1 MIKMIR
7 KFFPLF
13 ILCSVCCLTTV
24 VSSCKGDDNNDSPQ
38 LPNEAELE
46 AQYERMDLE
55 RLAVMELL
63 HNLAD
68 VTFDSEFEGDIDFEG
83 KNYEPTIGSVRDE
96 ANPLERSIRVD
107 NASDGEEAFRDL
119 VTGNEFIRETSDGL
133 VIDLSNLDCRED
145 GRKQNFGT
153 LTFHRGGDGNNVGYA
168 DVNIPCIPHLERIS
182 YKNQDQWGD
191 NAGFESPCMLGDIY
205 MGKGVYWVCVKEAE
219 SKNEKGVLVNIE
231 PGYGTLHHLL
241 WDANFEADND
251 HFPTRSDIR
260 AYLRLCAA
268 DWYATKKAKVIKK
281 LDNKVFPRLCSN
293 NSTSKFSFSL
303 GKGDYGFAHTREDY
317 SFYADEGI
325 GDNKMNGAAIV
336 YDANKEGGKKYKLW
350 GSKKRYMYY
359 VGVPYQCERDE
370 DTEDGR
376 YGSRSDSDFYEFYC
390 KHWMYICN
398 AQYFTTSVP
407 VGFILQNI

>member
-1 MIKMIR
+1 MKHIR
-7 KFFPLF
+7 TWALFFTAML
-13 ILCSVCCLTTV
+13 LATG
-24 VSSCKGDDNNDSPQ
+24 CKNEDNDNETPQ
-38 LPNEAELE
+38 LTEAELE
-46 AQYERMDLE
+46 AKYERMDLE

-63 HNLAD
+63 RNLAD
-68 VTFDSEFEGDIDFEG
+68 VTFDADFEGDIDFEG
-83 KNYEPTIGSVRDE
+83 KTYEPTIGSVRNE

-107 NASDGEEAFRDL
+107 NAADAETAFRDL
-119 VTGNEFIRETSDGL
+119 VTGNEFVSETSDGL

-153 LTFHRGGDGNNVGYA
+153 LTFHRGGDGSNTGYA
-168 DVNIPCIPHLERIS
+168 DVSIPCIPHLERIS
-182 YKNQDQWGD
+182 YKTTAQWGD

-241 WDANFEADND
+241 WDANYEADND
-251 HFPTRSDIR
+251 CFPTRSDIR

-268 DWYATKKAKVIKK
+268 DWYATKKAKVIRK

-293 NSTSKFSFSL
+293 HSTSGFSFSV

-317 SFYADEGI
+317 SFYAEEGI
-325 GDNKMNGAAIV
+325 GDEKKNGAAIV
-336 YDANKEGGKKYKLW
+336 YDTNKEGSKEYKLW

-370 DTEDGR
+370 NTEDGR
-376 YGSRSDSDFYEFYC
+376 YGSRSDSDFYKFYC
-390 KHWMYICN
+390 NHWMYVCN
-398 AQYFTTSVP
+398 AKYFTTTVP
-407 VGFILQNI
+407 AGFVLQNI